1 MEFEDGSVFVECFGG
16 SPYIKV
22 LDFLI
27 QGQDFDYGM
36 TEVARGA
43 GVGWSAFTGVWRRLE
58 EKKIVVATREIGN
71 AKLFKLNREN
81 PFVEKLIEFDLEL
94 TKLENDKFLSD
105 SLGAAIKPQD
115 DKNTKQ
121 LYYSN

>member
-1 MEFEDGSVFVECFGG
+1 MEDERSVFVEYFGG

-43 GVGWSAFTGVWRRLE
+43 EVGWSAFSSVWSKLI
-58 EKKIVVATREIGN
+58 EKEIVIMTRMIGN
-71 AKLFKLNREN
+71 AKMFRLNRDN
-81 PFVEKLIEFDLEL
+81 VFVEKLLKLDLEL
-94 TKLENDKFLSD
+94 TKLEGDKL
-105 SLGAAIKPQD
+105 LVCG
-115 DKNTKQ
+115 
-121 LYYSN
+121 

>member
-1 MEFEDGSVFVECFGG
+1 MEDEKSVFVEYFGG

-43 GVGWSAFTGVWRRLE
+43 EVGWSAFSSVWLKLI
-58 EKKIVVATREIGN
+58 EKEIVVMTRMVGN
-71 AKLFKLNREN
+71 AKMFRLNRDN
-81 PFVEKLIEFDLEL
+81 VFVEKLLRLDVEL
-94 TKLENDKFLSD
+94 TELENDKVLVC
-105 SLGAAIKPQD
+105 
-115 DKNTKQ
+115 
-121 LYYSN
+121 

>member
-1 MEFEDGSVFVECFGG
+1 MENEEEQSVFVEYFGS

-43 GVGWSAFTGVWRRLE
+43 RVGWSAFTKVWGALLE
-58 EKKIVVATREIGN
+58 RKIIIQTRAIGN
-71 AKLFKLNREN
+71 AKLFTLNRKN
-81 PFVEKLIEFDLEL
+81 PIVKKIIQFDWEL
-94 TKLENDKFLSD
+94 TKLASENALKENVIR
-105 SLGAAIKPQD
+105 A
-115 DKNTKQ
+115 
-121 LYYSN
+121 

>member
-1 MEFEDGSVFVECFGG
+1 MEEEASVFVEYFGG

-43 GVGWSAFTGVWRRLE
+43 EVGWSAFSSVWLKLI
-58 EKKIVVATREIGN
+58 EKEIVIMTRMVGN
-71 AKLFKLNREN
+71 AKMFRLNKENVFVDRLLKLD
-81 PFVEKLIEFDLEL
+81 FDL
-94 TKLENDKFLSD
+94 TKLENDKL
-105 SLGAAIKPQD
+105 LV
-115 DKNTKQ
+115 
-121 LYYSN
+121 

>member
-1 MEFEDGSVFVECFGG
+1 MEDEKSVFVEYFGG

-43 GVGWSAFTGVWRRLE
+43 EVGWSAFSSVWLKLI
-58 EKKIVVATREIGN
+58 EKEIVVMTRMVGN
-71 AKLFKLNREN
+71 AKMFKLNKDN
-81 PFVEKLIEFDLEL
+81 VFVEKLLKLDVEL
-94 TKLENDKFLSD
+94 TELENDKVLVC
-105 SLGAAIKPQD
+105 
-115 DKNTKQ
+115 
-121 LYYSN
+121 

>member
-1 MEFEDGSVFVECFGG
+1 MGFMEDENSVFVEYFGG

-43 GVGWSAFTGVWRRLE
+43 GVGWSAFSSVWMKLV
-58 EKKIVVATREIGN
+58 EKEIVVMTRMVGN
-71 AKLFKLNREN
+71 AKMFRLNKDN
-81 PFVEKLIEFDLEL
+81 VFVEKQ
-94 TKLENDKFLSD
+94 K
-105 SLGAAIKPQD
+105 
-115 DKNTKQ
+115 
-121 LYYSN
+121 